1 VGKGGRRIKMSQ
13 KLKLLFPTPLVK
25 TNIGTDFD
33 ISNIEFERN
42 LGNNGWVSVDQYYL
56 DNNKKLKDSIEKE
69 IEIYFRETLKV
80 KKNVYLKHQTSW
92 VMLHKRGDAS
102 PRHYHTNSWLSG
114 VYYFNQF
121 KNSGAVQFHAQRPY
135 GWSCSS
141 MNPIQALEEITDITS
156 GTYVINPREGDLLLF
171 PSQLEHSS
179 FPNNTDED
187 RVVISFNYTLHGTW
201 GPDTGRI
208 TI

>member
-1 VGKGGRRIKMSQ
+1 MGEGGRRIIMPQ

-33 ISNIEFERN
+33 ISNIEFQRSSS
-42 LGNNGWVSVDQYYL
+42 GWISVDQYYL

-92 VMLHKRGDAS
+92 ALLHKKGDFS
-102 PRHYHTNSWLSG
+102 PRHYHSNSWLSG
-114 VYYFNQF
+114 VYYFKQL

-141 MNPIQALEEITDITS
+141 MNPIESLEEVNDITS
-156 GTYVINPREGDLLLF
+156 GCYVINPIEGDLLLF
-171 PSQLEHSS
+171 PSQLDHSS
-179 FPNNTDED
+179 FPNDTNED
-187 RVVISFNYTLHGTW
+187 RVAISFNYTLHGTW
-201 GPDTGRI
+201 GANTGRI